1 MTIRQ
6 LEVFLAVAKHR
17 NFSEAANELFSS
29 QPTISTHI
37 SLLEEELGVDLI
49 LRNTKNVEITA
60 YGEKLIPLA
69 KKMLEIKSQIE
80 RDISENETGSDRI
93 IRISA
98 SSIPAEFV
106 LPNILSLF
114 KKTYP
119 KINFIINQSTSIR
132 VFEDIIK
139 QNADIGFLGSS
150 FRRKVGSYIPFYE
163 DELVIITPK
172 TLKYEKMN
180 GQFNLNELMKLPIIT
195 REKESGT
202 WIEVEKRLKKLHIDT
217 NEIKIVASYSSWDAV
232 KKSVIKGM
240 GITIASKLIIDK
252 NLIGNKVLVF
262 PFNKYKAT
270 RQLCICH
277 LAKKRLTVNE
287 RILIQFIR
295 DFYK

>member
-1 MTIRQ
+1 MRKR
-6 LEVFLAVAKHR
+6 LERKGLT
-17 NFSEAANELFSS
+17 E
-29 QPTISTHI
+29 
-37 SLLEEELGVDLI
+37 D
-49 LRNTKNVEITA
+49 EI
-60 YGEKLIPLA
+60 
-69 KKMLEIKSQIE
+69 
-80 RDISENETGSDRI
+80 DIGLDRF
-93 IRISA
+93 R
-98 SSIPAEFV
+98 
-106 LPNILSLF
+106 
-114 KKTYP
+114 K
-119 KINFIINQSTSIR
+119 
-132 VFEDIIK
+132 K

-150 FRRKVGSYIPFYE
+150 FRRKVVSYIPFYD

-270 RQLCICH
+270 RQLCI
-277 LAKKRLTVNE
+277 
-287 RILIQFIR
+287 
-295 DFYK
+295 

>member
-150 FRRKVGSYIPFYE
+150 FRRKVVSYIPFYD

-180 GQFNLNELMKLPIIT
+180 GQFNLNELMKLPVIT